1 MANEIDTLIRHRVDR
16 LESTVQILVKWTDDD
31 IPQSWEREDFIQK
44 IDPQSLYT
52 YWEDLGGRKEVTG
65 LRLYHIFKV
74 KAKGW
79 AKGEIRYHCQWVGY
93 SPKDDRWEPEEKAVN
108 YAPVA
113 LADWKVREAARRA
126 RVAARKAAA
135 QADNQ

>member
-1 MANEIDTLIRHRVDR
+1 MADEIDTLIRHRVDR

-52 YWEDLGGRKEVTG
+52 YWEDLGGRKE
-65 LRLYHIFKV
+65 
-74 KAKGW
+74 
-79 AKGEIRYHCQWVGY
+79 WVGY
-93 SPKDDRWEPEEKAVN
+93 SPKDDRWEPEEKVLN

-113 LADWKVREAARRA
+113 LVDWKVREAARRA